1 MALVYLALGSNL
13 GDRQANLDAAVSAL
27 AALPQTR
34 VLAVA
39 EPVETDAVGGPAG
52 QGKYLNSVYSIAT
65 ELTPETLL
73 EEIQRI
79 EIAHGRD
86 RSRQA
91 VRWSVRT
98 LDIDILLWEN
108 TIVET
113 PDLVIPHPRMHE
125 RAFVLVPL
133 AALAPDV
140 VHPVLQLTVAELL
153 KELQSHERI

>member
-27 AALPQTR
+27 ARLPETR

-39 EPVETDAVGGPAG
+39 EPVETDAVGGPEG
-52 QGKYLNSVYSIAT
+52 QGKYLNSVCSIAT

-91 VRWSVRT
+91 VRWSART

-113 PDLVIPHPRMHE
+113 PDLVIPHPRMHQ

-140 VHPVLQLTVAELL
+140 VHPVLHLTVAELL
-153 KELQSHERI
+153 KEVQSHERI